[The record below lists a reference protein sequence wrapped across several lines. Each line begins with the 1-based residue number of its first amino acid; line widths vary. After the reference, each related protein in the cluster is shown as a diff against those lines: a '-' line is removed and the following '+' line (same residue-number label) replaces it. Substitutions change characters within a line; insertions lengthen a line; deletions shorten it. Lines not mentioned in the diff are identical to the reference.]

1 MQGRERVPLPLHLPE
16 EELGGVRTAGTEV
29 GNRGDRYFFL
39 DFIFSFGNAASRRHA
54 VTVKIRF
61 KLQGW
66 LWLFPFLSEFLP
78 TCNLLNEILLFRLTG
93 IFFADVDL
101 TQLCKICELCSFFPI
116 FNNLRILVQE
126 LDRVYNV
133 DSTGWFVPC
142 KHRDGTVRLPHH
154 PQPRQE

>member
-1 MQGRERVPLPLHLPE
+1 MQGEQVL
-16 EELGGVRTAGTEV
+16 
-29 GNRGDRYFFL
+29 FL
-39 DFIFSFGNAASRRHA
+39 NFILFFSFGNAASHSHA

-101 TQLCKICELCSFFPI
+101 TQLYKICELCSFFPI
-116 FNNLRILVQE
+116 FNNLNILVQTLTE
-126 LDRVYNV
+126 YTTPTNICLYHERVGLN
-133 DSTGWFVPC
+133 DEASTSSTAPSESV
-142 KHRDGTVRLPHH
+142 
-154 PQPRQE
+154 

>member
-1 MQGRERVPLPLHLPE
+1 MKL
-16 EELGGVRTAGTEV
+16 
-29 GNRGDRYFFL
+29 Y
-39 DFIFSFGNAASRRHA
+39 FIFSFRNAASHSHA

-101 TQLCKICELCSFFPI
+101 TQLYKICELCSFFPI
-116 FNNLRILVQE
+116 FNNLKILVQNLTE
-126 LDRVYNV
+126 FITPIFTTPISVC
-133 DSTGWFVPC
+133 TM
-142 KHRDGTVRLPHH
+142 
-154 PQPRQE
+154 QEWG

>member
-1 MQGRERVPLPLHLPE
+1 MEDAGLEASPAPSSSPWGRAHQRNDCRHCGALRWGT
-16 EELGGVRTAGTEV
+16 GGTGT
-29 GNRGDRYFFL
+29 FL
-39 DFIFSFGNAASRRHA
+39 KNFILFFSFGNTASCSHA

-101 TQLCKICELCSFFPI
+101 TQLYKICELCSFFPI

-133 DSTGWFVPC
+133 DSIGFFVLC
-142 KHRDGTVRLPHH
+142 KYWG
-154 PQPRQE
+154 